1 MRGTIRRLTTSS
13 ASSREVQWLM
23 GRPDFSGGSQAT
35 ATMPTICSGLKV
47 AGTPRARDVVEDL
60 LDERRQLLVTEQAAL
75 RLVEF
80 GGGLQPAIAPL
91 ANGEAGQTQEFGSRI
106 DARVGGKSE
115 EDGDA
120 ANQTLA
126 GGLAGAKALQQ
137 GLHARGQHDG
147 DGRRSTHDPPI
158 G

>member
-1 MRGTIRRLTTSS
+1 MADGPARL
-13 ASSREVQWLM
+13 L
-23 GRPDFSGGSQAT
+23 GRLAGDRDDADDLLGAEGGRH
-35 ATMPTICSGLKV
+35 PW
-47 AGTPRARDVVEDL
+47 ARDVVEDL
-60 LDERRQLLVTEQAAL
+60 LDEGRQLLIACQASL

-80 GGGLQPAIAPL
+80 GGGLQPAITPL
-91 ANGEAGQTQEFGSRI
+91 PNGESGQTQEFGSRL

-120 ANQTLA
+120 ANQALA

-137 GLHARGQHDG
+137 GLHARGQHNG
-147 DGRRSTHDPPI
+147 NRRRSTHDPPI